1 MSKSYDG
8 SDYRGSDD
16 TIHSQ
21 TCAESHEEIV
31 GYRLEGHRLDS
42 RQRESTINRLLTAE
56 SKLLR
61 CPQVEENARNMRSIF
76 NIPSENA
83 EKADRVAERG
93 GIEPPGPLAFDR
105 MNSAQIWRT
114 IRP

>member
-1 MSKSYDG
+1 MVDEQIVRRFGLPGGYDG

-42 RQRESTINRLLTAE
+42 RQRESSINQLLPGETE
-56 SKLLR
+56 ILR
-61 CPQVEENARNMRSIF
+61 CP
-76 NIPSENA
+76 
-83 EKADRVAERG
+83 
-93 GIEPPGPLAFDR
+93 
-105 MNSAQIWRT
+105 
-114 IRP
+114 